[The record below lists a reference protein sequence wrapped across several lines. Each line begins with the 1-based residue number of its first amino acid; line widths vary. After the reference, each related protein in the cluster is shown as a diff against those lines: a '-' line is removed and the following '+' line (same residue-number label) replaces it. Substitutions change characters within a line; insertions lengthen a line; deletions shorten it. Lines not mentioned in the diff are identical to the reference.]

1 MYPKYPE
8 LTAALDAGH
17 GGSDS
22 GAINKDT
29 GLKESDMA
37 LDVVLRTKQLL
48 TPYVNVVL
56 TRSDDT
62 FLPLNERPR
71 IANHAGANAFLSY
84 HFNSSSSPKT
94 KSSSEIFT
102 TRGQNNSDR
111 LATCVMKRH
120 DAQFSNVQT
129 VRAGWSDGDVDKEA
143 NFAVLR
149 GTNHPAALMEGE
161 FIHTTH
167 GSALIA
173 DPNNRQ
179 KMAVANAQGILD
191 FFGVT
196 HTIS

>member
-1 MYPKYPE
+1 MNPKYPN
-8 LTAALDAGH
+8 LTAAIDAGH
-17 GGSDS
+17 GGDDS
-22 GAINKDT
+22 GAINKAT

-37 LDVVLRTKQLL
+37 LDVALRTERLL
-48 TPYVNVVL
+48 VPYINVVL

-62 FLPLNERPR
+62 FISLSERPR
-71 IANHAGANAFLSY
+71 IANRAGANVFYSY
-84 HFNSSSSPKT
+84 HFNGSSSPKT

-120 DAQFSNVQT
+120 DAQFSEVQT
-129 VRAGWSDGDVDKEA
+129 VRADWSDGDVDKEA

-149 GTNHPAALMEGE
+149 GTDHPAVLMEGE

-167 GSALIA
+167 GAALIA
-173 DPNNRQ
+173 DPINRQ
-179 KMAVANAQGILD
+179 KMAVAGAQGILD